1 MNNKLNEVVIVAAA
15 RTPIGSYKG
24 SLKDIKADKLG
35 SLVIEEV
42 INRSGIDK
50 KEVSEVIMGQ
60 VLTAGAGQNPAR
72 QAAIN
77 AGLSK
82 SIPAHL
88 VNQVCGSGL
97 RSVISGFQS
106 LKLNEAKYVI
116 CGGQENM
123 SLAPHSLS
131 YRSEKILSEDR
142 LKDTMVYDGL
152 IDAFNNYHMGVTAEN
167 VAEKYNIS
175 REEQDNFALK
185 SQIKAQKSLEQNKF
199 NEEIVKVDQKM
210 FYWKKMNIL
219 EKT

>member
-35 SLVIEEV
+35 SLVIEEA

-82 SIPAHL
+82 SNTCSFSQSSLWFWFKICNIRL
-88 VNQVCGSGL
+88 SIFKVK
-97 RSVISGFQS
+97 RSKICNLWRSREYVISTS
-106 LKLNEAKYVI
+106 LI
-116 CGGQENM
+116 
-123 SLAPHSLS
+123 
-131 YRSEKILSEDR
+131 IL
-142 LKDTMVYDGL
+142 
-152 IDAFNNYHMGVTAEN
+152 
-167 VAEKYNIS
+167 
-175 REEQDNFALK
+175 
-185 SQIKAQKSLEQNKF
+185 QK
-199 NEEIVKVDQKM
+199 
-210 FYWKKMNIL
+210 
-219 EKT
+219 